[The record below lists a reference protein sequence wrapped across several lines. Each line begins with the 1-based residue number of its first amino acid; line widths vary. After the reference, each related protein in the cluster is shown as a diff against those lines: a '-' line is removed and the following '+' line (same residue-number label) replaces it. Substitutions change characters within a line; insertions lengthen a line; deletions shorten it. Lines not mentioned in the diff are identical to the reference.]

1 MKKILALILVLVMAV
16 GLVSCNGVFDGILG
30 GILGERGDVSIVIE
44 NRDGTYDVYKAYLED
59 VENKDEGVYGVIQHI
74 MAREKNP
81 LEADIVDST
90 YGAYINS
97 IGSLIP
103 ETTDEYMEYVSIY
116 TSLEKDFGTW
126 DGVGEIDYEE
136 TTLKASG
143 VGLTSM
149 SAEEGTI
156 VLFRIETYAS

>member
-16 GLVSCNGVFDGILG
+16 GLVSCNGVFGGILG
-30 GILGERGDVSIVIE
+30 GILGESGDVSIVIE

-59 VENKDEGVYGVIQHI
+59 VENKDEGVYGVIQLL

-81 LEADIVDST
+81 LTADVVDSS

-97 IGSLIP
+97 IGSLTP
-103 ETTDEYMEYVSIY
+103 DATKNEYVSIY

-126 DGVGEIDYEE
+126 EPVGEIDYEG
-136 TTLKASG
+136 TTLKACG

-156 VLFRIETYAS
+156 VLFRIETYESY

>member
-59 VENKDEGVYGVIQHI
+59 VENKDEGVYGVIQLL
-74 MAREKNP
+74 MAKEKNP
-81 LEADIVDST
+81 LTADVVDSS
-90 YGAYINS
+90 YGPYVNS
-97 IGSLIP
+97 IGSLTP
-103 ETTDEYMEYVSIY
+103 DATKNEYVSIY
-116 TSLEKDFGTW
+116 TSLEKDFSTW
-126 DGVGEIDYEE
+126 EPVGEIDYEG
-136 TTLKASG
+136 TTLKTSG

-156 VLFRIETYAS
+156 VLFRIETYESY

>member
-1 MKKILALILVLVMAV
+1 MKKILVLILIVVMAA
-16 GLVSCNGVFDGILG
+16 GLLSCNGIFDEILG
-30 GILGERGDVSIVIE
+30 GILGEKGDVSIVIE

-103 ETTDEYMEYVSIY
+103 ETSDEYMEYVSIY

-126 DGVGEIDYEE
+126 DGAGEIDYEG

-149 SAEEGTI
+149 SAEAGTI